1 LHSIR
6 SERPLVKRLEFDL
19 LFCWFAGFAIDD
31 PIFDALSFSKN
42 HDRLLTSEIAQAFV
56 SALNR
61 A

>member
-1 LHSIR
+1 
-6 SERPLVKRLEFDL
+6 LVKRLEFDL